1 MIIYYNAKKG
11 KRKIFHESSKPT
23 PTKKNQIFYFIIFTF
38 VNESIPF
45 KASNVNYF
53 DLKKRKH
60 RKCHWFC
67 TCGFLKSPNMIRIL
81 MGILFSQK
89 QSASYLFVWR
99 MTLISI
105 PTSSE
110 YSIAWVSARI
120 PVLWKQLAAAL
131 GRDQR

>member
-53 DLKKRKH
+53 DLILYMRVFEKSKYDSYINGYFFLAKT
-60 RKCHWFC
+60 KC
-67 TCGFLKSPNMIRIL
+67 
-81 MGILFSQK
+81 Q
-89 QSASYLFVWR
+89 LFVC
-99 MTLISI
+99 MTDDINFNPHKL
-105 PTSSE
+105 
-110 YSIAWVSARI
+110 
-120 PVLWKQLAAAL
+120 
-131 GRDQR
+131 